1 MSRVVFGCQAC
12 ASAFLYFVGELAHGL
27 LRNAAPF
34 TMTKRRVGLID
45 CCQDFCAGTLAV
57 FPQGKSFPHGIFFPV
72 EPAACDGVADKR
84 LLVRCELYFH
94 HFQNTE
100 KRANPATLKTGHFT
114 PAAVARPGSGLLP
127 GAVGG
132 EENRLSRGQ
141 AGGRGA
147 DGDLAGPQSRA
158 HCRHGP
164 ALV

>member
-57 FPQGKSFPHGIFFPV
+57 FPQGKSFPHGIIFPV

-84 LLVRCELYFH
+84 LLVWCELYFH
-94 HFQNTE
+94 RFQNTE
-100 KRANPATLKTGHFT
+100 KRASPSLVSYKMSLERGRFLIQDEPGGANPH
-114 PAAVARPGSGLLP
+114 
-127 GAVGG
+127 
-132 EENRLSRGQ
+132 
-141 AGGRGA
+141 AG
-147 DGDLAGPQSRA
+147 D
-158 HCRHGP
+158 
-164 ALV
+164 